1 MVKQIT
7 AISLAAGEIAL
18 GEFAASAQVGHC
30 ATSQYLQDFI
40 DRLKPKVYIQRYLLK
55 IARFY
60 RSVEAESVY
69 TAVASRC

>member
-30 ATSQYLQDFI
+30 ATSQDLQDFI
-40 DRLKPKVYIQRYLLK
+40 DRLKPKVYIQR
-55 IARFY
+55 
-60 RSVEAESVY
+60 
-69 TAVASRC
+69 